1 MEILNVLVIASLFK
15 VEIPTLLQILL
26 KGLLF
31 LLSIAPTTF
40 WDTVQFAYVSLFA
53 VCNLSSH
60 LGFLNALLFI

>member
-31 LLSIAPTTF
+31 LLSIATTTF

-53 VCNLSSH
+53 VCTSPPT
-60 LGFLNALLFI
+60 